1 MGMFNTTPFD
11 AGKLLEE
18 AAIGFILGGSTRF
31 ISNARG
37 EADLMRMIAEGN
49 GQELLNEIISFRTG
63 VITAFVAKVKQY
75 ANRFDSEY
83 RRVRTDSNELKRSKT
98 TEDTNKH
105 LADAIDGVSTELFL
119 MRKMLMYVAL
129 TSAST
134 GVGIDKSTKILKKM
148 EKQKGRR

>member
-1 MGMFNTTPFD
+1 MPGQTLMPDLVEQTRIYLT
-11 AGKLLEE
+11 EE
-18 AAIGFILGGSTRF
+18 P
-31 ISNARG
+31 
-37 EADLMRMIAEGN
+37 EDLDE
-49 GQELLNEIISFRTG
+49 QELLNEIISFRTG

-98 TEDTNKH
+98 PEDTNKH
-105 LADAIDGVSTELFL
+105 LADAVEGISNELFL
-119 MRKMLMYVAL
+119 IRKMMMYVAL

>member
-1 MGMFNTTPFD
+1 MTDLVEQTR
-11 AGKLLEE
+11 KYLTEE
-18 AAIGFILGGSTRF
+18 P
-31 ISNARG
+31 
-37 EADLMRMIAEGN
+37 EDLDE
-49 GQELLNEIISFRTG
+49 QELLNEIISFRTG
-63 VITAFVAKVKQY
+63 VIAAFVGKVKQY

-98 TEDTNKH
+98 PEDTNKH

>member
-1 MGMFNTTPFD
+1 MPGQTLMPDLDEQTRKYLT
-11 AGKLLEE
+11 EE
-18 AAIGFILGGSTRF
+18 P
-31 ISNARG
+31 
-37 EADLMRMIAEGN
+37 EDLDE
-49 GQELLNEIISFRTG
+49 QELLNEIISFRTG

>member
-1 MGMFNTTPFD
+1 MPGQTLMPDLVAQTRMYLN
-11 AGKLLEE
+11 EE
-18 AAIGFILGGSTRF
+18 P
-31 ISNARG
+31 
-37 EADLMRMIAEGN
+37 EDLDE
-49 GQELLNEIISFRTG
+49 QELLNEIISFRTG

-75 ANRFDSEY
+75 ANRFDSEF
-83 RRVRTDSNELKRSKT
+83 RRVITDTNELKRSKT
-98 TEDTNKH
+98 PEDANMH
-105 LADAIDGVSTELFL
+105 LADAIDGVATELFL

>member
-1 MGMFNTTPFD
+1 MPDLDEQTRKYLT
-11 AGKLLEE
+11 EE
-18 AAIGFILGGSTRF
+18 P
-31 ISNARG
+31 
-37 EADLMRMIAEGN
+37 EDLDE
-49 GQELLNEIISFRTG
+49 QELLNEIISFRTG